1 MYVVPNNKNLGEV
14 KIVLSYVEPIL
25 KKFYMY
31 NYDLFIED
39 DWRIE
44 MLKRLDPQGF
54 AKWEIENLE
63 TLLED

>member
-1 MYVVPNNKNLGEV
+1 
-14 KIVLSYVEPIL
+14 
-25 KKFYMY
+25 MY